1 MKASKQ
7 KRVQIIFD
15 SRSVRKPRFARP
27 GRLGVKSGEEVIFE
41 AKHTNTTIWIPNAK
55 ELFGDKREHLVFD
68 IKSGGKSE
76 TFTVKQGLPKGKEY
90 PYAVYCENSNDFA
103 EGNTSPRMIIEVED

>member
-41 AKHTNTTIWIPNAK
+41 AENTNTTIWIPNAE
-55 ELFGDKREHLVFD
+55 ELFGRGEHLVFD
-68 IKSGGKSE
+68 IESGGKSE
-76 TFTVKQGLPKGKEY
+76 TFTVMPRLRIGKEY

-103 EGNTSPRMIIEVED
+103 EGNTSPRMIIEED